1 MMHQL
6 NGKIAELSLNAI
18 YIVYQWD
25 IMLKRELSKIM
36 ECIGDQITF
45 FFYIKTHNIIIALK
59 SKKRH
64 EAASILITIRFD
76 ILEVTDIKPDVV
88 HVGRKHCYCK

>member
-1 MMHQL
+1 MNLCEEEMMHQL

-25 IMLKRELSKIM
+25 IMLKRELGKIM

-45 FFYIKTHNIIIALK
+45 FFNIKTHNISIALK
-59 SKKRH
+59 
-64 EAASILITIRFD
+64 
-76 ILEVTDIKPDVV
+76 
-88 HVGRKHCYCK
+88 

>member
-25 IMLKRELSKIM
+25 IMLKRELGKIM

-59 SKKRH
+59 SKKT
-64 EAASILITIRFD
+64 SILITIRFD

-88 HVGRKHCYCK
+88 HVGRIHCYWK